1 VARVNLRIRRKPSI
15 QSRSKTSFGKFV
27 RVAITQFDLD
37 PTIFDSLV
45 QPSLEIGISHIGEIM
60 RRSTP
65 LTPTLCCMKMLRI
78 WRPTSSSDAM
88 SHVLAG
94 VEPTITQVE
103 QY

>member
-1 VARVNLRIRRKPSI
+1 
-15 QSRSKTSFGKFV
+15 
-27 RVAITQFDLD
+27 
-37 PTIFDSLV
+37 
-45 QPSLEIGISHIGEIM
+45 LEIGISHTVKLL

-65 LTPTLCCMKMLRI
+65 LAPTLCCMKMLRI

-103 QY
+103 HS